1 MDIPNTIIGTIFF
14 LVLIAPIVVVN
25 KRILKR
31 RQQFINK
38 INDFAAE
45 DLKKVVE
52 FDTWTDNTIIGISD
66 DNQMLYFLR
75 NTADYN
81 LKTKVAMSD
90 IKYCFIKENKESQRI
105 TSLEFV
111 IELNSNKDSII
122 LEFFKVDDK
131 NFMMGEE
138 MRIIKKW
145 NAKLVEGIPKSKVL
159 LYSF

>member
-1 MDIPNTIIGTIFF
+1 
-14 LVLIAPIVVVN
+14 
-25 KRILKR
+25 
-31 RQQFINK
+31 
-38 INDFAAE
+38 
-45 DLKKVVE
+45 
-52 FDTWTDNTIIGISD
+52 
-66 DNQMLYFLR
+66 
-75 NTADYN
+75 
-81 LKTKVAMSD
+81 MSD

>member
-14 LVLIAPIVVVN
+14 LVLIAPIVIVN

-31 RQQFINK
+31 RQQFVNK
-38 INDFAAE
+38 INEFAAE
-45 DLKKVVE
+45 DQKKVIE

-81 LKTKVAMSD
+81 VKTKVAISD
-90 IKYCFIKENKESQRI
+90 IKYCFIKEDKESNRI
-105 TSLEFV
+105 SSLELV
-111 IELNSNKDSII
+111 IELNSSKDSIVF
-122 LEFFKVDDK
+122 EFFKVDNK
-131 NFMMGEE
+131 NFIMGEE
-138 MRIIKKW
+138 MRIAKKW
-145 NAKLVEGIPKSKVL
+145 NTKLVEGIPKSKVL

>member
-145 NAKLVEGIPKSKVL
+145 NAKLSEGIPKSKVL

>member
-38 INDFAAE
+38 INEFAAE
-45 DLKKVVE
+45 DQNKVVE

>member
-14 LVLIAPIVVVN
+14 LVLIAPIVIVN

-31 RQQFINK
+31 RQQFVNK
-38 INDFAAE
+38 INEFAAE
-45 DLKKVVE
+45 DQKKVIE

-81 LKTKVAMSD
+81 LKTKVAISD
-90 IKYCFIKENKESQRI
+90 IKYCFIKEDKESNRI
-105 TSLEFV
+105 NALEFV
-111 IELNSNKDSII
+111 IELNSSKDSIV
-122 LEFFKVDDK
+122 LEFFKVDNK
-131 NFMMGEE
+131 NFIIGEE
-138 MRIIKKW
+138 MRIAKKW
-145 NAKLVEGIPKSKVL
+145 NTKLVEGIPKSKVL

>member
-75 NTADYN
+75 NTVDYN

-145 NAKLVEGIPKSKVL
+145 NAKLSEGIPKSKVL

>member
-122 LEFFKVDDK
+122 LEFFKVDEK